1 MTVLDY
7 LVKATRDQYGSD
19 AAALVKDRIEKWEKE
34 KLPEDNSHL
43 STELYRLAYPYFAA
57 HEALASVGIDADE
70 FIKTA
75 LAHQP
80 EMRVQ

>member
-1 MTVLDY
+1 MTIPDY
-7 LVKATRDQYGSD
+7 LIQATADRYGSD
-19 AAALVKDRIEKWEKE
+19 VAVLVEEYIHRWATE
-34 KLPEDNSHL
+34 KLPEDSSHL

-57 HEALASVGIDADE
+57 HEALSSVGIDPDE

-80 EMRVQ
+80 DTRAQ

>member
-1 MTVLDY
+1 MTIPDY
-7 LVKATRDQYGSD
+7 LVKATEERYGSD
-19 AAALVKDRIEKWEKE
+19 AAALVRARIEKWATE
-34 KLPEDNSHL
+34 KLPEDSSHL

-57 HEALASVGIDADE
+57 HEALSSVGVNPDE

-80 EMRVQ
+80 DMRVQ

>member
-1 MTVLDY
+1 MTVPDY

-19 AAALVKDRIEKWEKE
+19 AAALVKDRIEKWEKM
-34 KLPEDNSHL
+34 PDDSSFL

-57 HEALASVGIDADE
+57 HEALVSVGIDADE
-70 FIKTA
+70 FIKTT

-80 EMRVQ
+80 EARVQ